1 MSWFTLC
8 VMCCMC
14 VLCVVSIE
22 LGLLGI
28 VLVKYHNKLKSEILG
43 TFTLKVPVCPS

>member
-8 VMCCMC
+8 VVRCVYVCC
-14 VLCVVSIE
+14 VDRANI
-22 LGLLGI
+22 GI

-43 TFTLKVPVCPS
+43 TCMYTKVPVCPS